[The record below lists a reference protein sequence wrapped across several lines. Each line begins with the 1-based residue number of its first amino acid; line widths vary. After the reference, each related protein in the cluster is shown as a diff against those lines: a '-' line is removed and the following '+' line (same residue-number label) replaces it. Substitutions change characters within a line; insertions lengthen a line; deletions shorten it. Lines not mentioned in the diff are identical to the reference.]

1 MSRQGGHKYGK
12 NGQRTPINSSDR
24 PKHTPT
30 TGILSPYEFLCH
42 WARDTPTPHRSGPTS
57 SAQHV
62 PSPSTGGTDRA
73 SNMTE
78 TAKICPAKP
87 PFSSI
92 YSNRRQ
98 PSARATVIRPMPSW
112 SVMVRLPTASRRL
125 RGRDANLCRSRRHVM
140 CRIRRRSVPDSPEY
154 PKYALLSDCYRYIRR
169 RGSGMPP
176 SEALNRADEWS
187 FSLCCVAIFLLAVCG
202 TAETPSET
210 SRPCFSVR
218 LITRAS
224 PPLAIV

>member
-1 MSRQGGHKYGK
+1 MNRHNRTDALIAGHGPPSDASLALTVVGCCASRQGGHKYGK

-62 PSPSTGGTDRA
+62 PSPSTGGTVRA

-92 YSNRRQ
+92 YPNRRQ
-98 PSARATVIRPMPSW
+98 PSARATVTRPMPSW
-112 SVMVRLPTASRRL
+112 PAMVRLSRRPP
-125 RGRDANLCRSRRHVM
+125 DA
-140 CRIRRRSVPDSPEY
+140 
-154 PKYALLSDCYRYIRR
+154 
-169 RGSGMPP
+169 
-176 SEALNRADEWS
+176 SEAGMRTCAD
-187 FSLCCVAIFLLAVCG
+187 LGG
-202 TAETPSET
+202 TSCAGYDADRSQ
-210 SRPCFSVR
+210 
-218 LITRAS
+218 TRQS
-224 PPLAIV
+224 IQNMHY